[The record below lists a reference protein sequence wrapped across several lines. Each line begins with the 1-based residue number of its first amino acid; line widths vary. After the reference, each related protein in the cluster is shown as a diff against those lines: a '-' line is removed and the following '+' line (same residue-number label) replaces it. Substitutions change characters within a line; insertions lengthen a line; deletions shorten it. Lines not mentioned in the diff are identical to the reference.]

1 MLFCVSFTLKL
12 LFLTNTQ
19 FFYLIALVC
28 QTSFWQV
35 HAQELSL
42 KINTQTEAN
51 QAVLDSLGY
60 VEVFDEMAMLET
72 EIERVKEQLN
82 SIGYVDLRL
91 IQLTKNQ
98 LHFTAELALGPQYL
112 TVDVFGSINYFEAL
126 GFSPHIEPKT
136 NVPFVRIPME
146 RLAYSLEL
154 LSKMLVDESYAFATV
169 RLDNIKP
176 NGDKT
181 LRADLIIDK
190 GNKRMIQGINVLG
203 YEKFPKSYITHFL
216 GIKTQKPFSLERIKS
231 KMELLEQLPFVRQ
244 KRPAEVLFT
253 TDTTRVYLYLEKI
266 KNNRF
271 DGFLGFGSNEDTG
284 AIEFDGYLDLTLTN
298 NLNFG
303 ESFKLNY
310 KSDKNDQKT
319 FNVALDLPYLF
330 GSPVGSTLNLNIFK
344 KDSTFTTTQQRIKLF
359 YPLGDKQQIGL
370 EYRNQQSNVVIENP
384 AVLAEDFDSQFY
396 GLNYQY
402 IKRQKNDVLFPIKSR
417 LNFTAGLGQRSTT
430 ETTEQRHLQLKAHQ
444 ILQLNP
450 KNSIFLKLHLEDLD
464 SEEYL
469 FNELTRF
476 GGINSIRGFEE
487 NSLFA
492 KRVGVLCSEY
502 RYRLSS
508 TLYVHSIVDAGY
520 MQDAQLSE
528 EQLYGFGFGFGLR
541 TNAGLLRF
549 NYANGKPKNQT
560 FNFSNSKIHLSLTT
574 TF

>member
-1 MLFCVSFTLKL
+1 MTITQKIL
-12 LFLTNTQ
+12 LFISIFGTCFGQ
-19 FFYLIALVC
+19 I
-28 QTSFWQV
+28 S
-35 HAQELSL
+35 AQELTL
-42 KINTQTEAN
+42 KIDTQIKAN
-51 QAVLDSLGY
+51 QHVIDELGY
-60 VEVFDEMAMLET
+60 AKTFENRSLLEA
-72 EIERVKEQLN
+72 EIERIQKQLYN
-82 SIGYVDLRL
+82 KGYINL
-91 IQLTKNQ
+91 QLLSK
-98 LHFTAELALGPQYL
+98 
-112 TVDVFGSINYFEAL
+112 TVDKFQFNAILKLGRRYDNIDIFGGTDYFVTL
-126 GFSPHIEPKT
+126 GFSPQIEPNT
-136 NVPFVRIPME
+136 NLTFVRVSME
-146 RLAYSLEL
+146 RLAYTLEQFSKL
-154 LSKMLVDESYAFATV
+154 LADESYAFARV
-169 RLDNIKP
+169 RLADIKP
-176 NGDKT
+176 EKDQR
-181 LRADLIIDK
+181 LRANLIIDK
-190 GNKRMIQGINVLG
+190 GRKRSIQGVNVLG
-203 YEKFPKSYITHFL
+203 YEKFSKSYIKHFL
-216 GIKTQKPFSLERIKS
+216 DIKTQKPFNLEQIKS
-231 KMELLEQLPFVRQ
+231 KMELVNQLTFVRQ

-253 TDTTRVYLYLEKI
+253 SDSTTVYLYLEKI
-266 KNNRF
+266 KSNRF
-271 DGFLGFGSNEDTG
+271 DGFLGFGSNEGTG

-310 KSDKNDQKT
+310 KSDENEQKT
-319 FNVALDLPYLF
+319 FDIALDLPYLF

-396 GLNYQY
+396 GLTYQY
-402 IKRQKNDVLFPIKSR
+402 MTRQKNDVLFPIKSQ

-430 ETTEQRHLQLKAHQ
+430 ETVEQRHLQLKAHH

-450 KNSIFLKLHLEDLD
+450 KNSIFIKIHLEDLD
-464 SEEYL
+464 SKQYL
-469 FNELTRF
+469 FNELIRF

-492 KRVGVLCSEY
+492 SRLGVLCSEY
-502 RYRLSS
+502 RYRISPGLF
-508 TLYVHSIVDAGY
+508 VHSIIDAGY
-520 MQDAQLSE
+520 MQNEQRSD

>member
-1 MLFCVSFTLKL
+1 MSSKQLSFLITLLGHTLFG
-12 LFLTNTQ
+12 
-19 FFYLIALVC
+19 
-28 QTSFWQV
+28 QV
-35 HAQELSL
+35 HAQELAL

-51 QAVLDSLGY
+51 QAVVDDLGYARIFDEMATLEAEVERIKEQLYALGY
-60 VEVFDEMAMLET
+60 VE
-72 EIERVKEQLN
+72 
-82 SIGYVDLRL
+82 LRL
-91 IQLTKNQ
+91 VKLTKNQ
-98 LHFTAELALGPQYL
+98 LHHTAELALGPKYSS
-112 TVDVFGSINYFEAL
+112 VDIFGVVDGFEAL
-126 GFSPHIEPKT
+126 GYSPQTQPNT
-136 NVPFVRIPME
+136 TMSFVRVPME
-146 RLAYSLEL
+146 RLAYTLEQFSKL
-154 LSKMLVDESYAFATV
+154 LADESYTFATV
-169 RLDNIKP
+169 RLSNIKP

-181 LRADLIIDK
+181 LRADLIINK
-190 GNKRMIQGINVLG
+190 GNKRSIQGVNVLG
-203 YEKFPKSYITHFL
+203 YTKFSKSFIKHFL
-216 GIKTQKPFSLERIKS
+216 GIKTQKPFSLERIRA
-231 KMELLEQLPFVRQ
+231 KMELLDQLAFVRQ

-253 TDTTRVYLYLEKI
+253 PDTTTVYLYLEKI
-266 KNNRF
+266 KSNRF

-310 KSDKNDQKT
+310 KSDENDQKT
-319 FNVALDLPYLF
+319 FDVALDLPYLF
-330 GSPVGSTLNLNIFK
+330 GSPIGSTLNLNIFK
-344 KDSTFTTTQQRIKLF
+344 KDSTFTTTQQRVKLF
-359 YPLGDKQQIGL
+359 YPLGDKQQIGV
-370 EYRNQQSNVVIENP
+370 EYRNQQSNVVVENP

-402 IKRQKNDVLFPIKSR
+402 IKRQKNDALFPIKSQ

-430 ETTEQRHLQLKAHQ
+430 ETIEQRHLQLKAHH

-450 KNSIFLKLHLEDLD
+450 KNSIFLKLHVEDLD
-464 SEEYL
+464 SKQYL
-469 FNELTRF
+469 FNELIRF

-492 KRVGVLCSEY
+492 SSVGVLCSEY
-502 RYRLSS
+502 RYRLSPS
-508 TLYVHSIVDAGY
+508 LFVHSIIDAGY
-520 MQDAQLSE
+520 MQDAESND

>member
-1 MLFCVSFTLKL
+1 MTITQKIL
-12 LFLTNTQ
+12 LFISIFGTCFGQ
-19 FFYLIALVC
+19 I
-28 QTSFWQV
+28 S
-35 HAQELSL
+35 AQELTL
-42 KINTQTEAN
+42 KIDTQIKAN
-51 QAVLDSLGY
+51 QHVIDELGY
-60 VEVFDEMAMLET
+60 AKTFENRSLLEA
-72 EIERVKEQLN
+72 EIERIQKQLYN
-82 SIGYVDLRL
+82 KGYINL
-91 IQLTKNQ
+91 QLLSK
-98 LHFTAELALGPQYL
+98 
-112 TVDVFGSINYFEAL
+112 TVDKFQFNAILKLGRRYDNIDIFGGTDYFVTL
-126 GFSPHIEPKT
+126 GFSPQIEPNT
-136 NVPFVRIPME
+136 NLTFVRVSME
-146 RLAYSLEL
+146 RLAYTLEQFSKL
-154 LSKMLVDESYAFATV
+154 LADESYAFARV
-169 RLDNIKP
+169 RLADIKP
-176 NGDKT
+176 EKDQR
-181 LRADLIIDK
+181 LRANLIIDK
-190 GNKRMIQGINVLG
+190 GRKRSIQGVNVLG
-203 YEKFPKSYITHFL
+203 YEKFSKSYIKHFL
-216 GIKTQKPFSLERIKS
+216 DIKTQKPFNLEQIKS
-231 KMELLEQLPFVRQ
+231 KMELVNQLTFVRQ

-253 TDTTRVYLYLEKI
+253 SDSTTVYLYLEKI
-266 KNNRF
+266 KSNRF
-271 DGFLGFGSNEDTG
+271 DGLLGFGSNEGTG

-310 KSDKNDQKT
+310 KSDENEQKT
-319 FNVALDLPYLF
+319 FDIALDLPYLF

-396 GLNYQY
+396 GLTYQY
-402 IKRQKNDVLFPIKSR
+402 MTRQKNDVLFPIKSQ

-430 ETTEQRHLQLKAHQ
+430 ETVEQRHLQLKAHH

-450 KNSIFLKLHLEDLD
+450 KNSIFIKIHLEDLD
-464 SEEYL
+464 SKQYL
-469 FNELTRF
+469 FNELIRF

-492 KRVGVLCSEY
+492 SRLGVLCSEY
-502 RYRLSS
+502 RYRISPGLF
-508 TLYVHSIVDAGY
+508 VHSIIDAGY
-520 MQDAQLSE
+520 MQNEQRSD

>member
-1 MLFCVSFTLKL
+1 MTITQKIL
-12 LFLTNTQ
+12 LFISIFGTCFGQ
-19 FFYLIALVC
+19 I
-28 QTSFWQV
+28 S
-35 HAQELSL
+35 AQELTL
-42 KINTQTEAN
+42 KIDTQIKAN
-51 QAVLDSLGY
+51 QHVIDELGY
-60 VEVFDEMAMLET
+60 TKTFETRSLLEA
-72 EIERVKEQLN
+72 EIERIQKQLYN
-82 SIGYVDLRL
+82 KGYINL
-91 IQLTKNQ
+91 QLLSK
-98 LHFTAELALGPQYL
+98 
-112 TVDVFGSINYFEAL
+112 TVDKFQFNAILKLGRRYDNIDIFGGTDYFVTL
-126 GFSPHIEPKT
+126 GFSPQIEPNT
-136 NVPFVRIPME
+136 NLTFVRVSME
-146 RLAYSLEL
+146 RLAYTLEQFSKL
-154 LSKMLVDESYAFATV
+154 LADESYAFARV
-169 RLDNIKP
+169 RLADIKP
-176 NGDKT
+176 EKDQR
-181 LRADLIIDK
+181 LRANLIIDK
-190 GNKRMIQGINVLG
+190 GRKRSIQGVNVLG
-203 YEKFPKSYITHFL
+203 YEKFSKSYIKHFL
-216 GIKTQKPFSLERIKS
+216 DIKTQKPFNLEQIKS
-231 KMELLEQLPFVRQ
+231 KMELVNQLTFVRQ

-253 TDTTRVYLYLEKI
+253 SDSTTVYLYLEKI
-266 KNNRF
+266 KSNRF
-271 DGFLGFGSNEDTG
+271 DGFLGFGSNEGTG

-310 KSDKNDQKT
+310 KSDENEQKT
-319 FNVALDLPYLF
+319 FDIALDLPYLF

-396 GLNYQY
+396 GLTYQY
-402 IKRQKNDVLFPIKSR
+402 MTRQKNDVLFPIKSQ

-430 ETTEQRHLQLKAHQ
+430 ETVEQRHLQLKAHH

-450 KNSIFLKLHLEDLD
+450 KNSIFIKIHLEDLD
-464 SEEYL
+464 SKQYL
-469 FNELTRF
+469 FNELIRF

-492 KRVGVLCSEY
+492 SRLGVLCSEY
-502 RYRLSS
+502 RYRISPGLF
-508 TLYVHSIVDAGY
+508 VHSIIDAGY
-520 MQDAQLSE
+520 MQNEQRSD

>member
-1 MLFCVSFTLKL
+1 MTITQKIL
-12 LFLTNTQ
+12 LFISIFGTCFGQ
-19 FFYLIALVC
+19 I
-28 QTSFWQV
+28 S
-35 HAQELSL
+35 AQELTL
-42 KINTQTEAN
+42 KIDTQIKAN
-51 QAVLDSLGY
+51 QHVIDELGY
-60 VEVFDEMAMLET
+60 AKTFENRSLLEA
-72 EIERVKEQLN
+72 EIERIQKQLYN
-82 SIGYVDLRL
+82 KGYINL
-91 IQLTKNQ
+91 QLLSK
-98 LHFTAELALGPQYL
+98 
-112 TVDVFGSINYFEAL
+112 TVDKFQFNAILKLGRRYDNIDIFGGTDYFVTL
-126 GFSPHIEPKT
+126 GFSPQIEPNT
-136 NVPFVRIPME
+136 NLTFVRVSME
-146 RLAYSLEL
+146 RLAYTLEQFSKL
-154 LSKMLVDESYAFATV
+154 LADESYAFARV
-169 RLDNIKP
+169 RLADIKP
-176 NGDKT
+176 EKDQR
-181 LRADLIIDK
+181 LRANLIIDK
-190 GNKRMIQGINVLG
+190 GRKRSIQGVNVLG
-203 YEKFPKSYITHFL
+203 YEKFSKSYIKHFL
-216 GIKTQKPFSLERIKS
+216 DIKTQKPFNLEQIKS
-231 KMELLEQLPFVRQ
+231 KMELVNQLTFVRQ

-253 TDTTRVYLYLEKI
+253 SDSTTVYLYLEKI
-266 KNNRF
+266 KSNRF

-310 KSDKNDQKT
+310 KSDENEQKT
-319 FNVALDLPYLF
+319 FDIALDLPYLF

-396 GLNYQY
+396 GLTYQY
-402 IKRQKNDVLFPIKSR
+402 MTRQKNDVLFPIKSQ
-417 LNFTAGLGQRSTT
+417 LNLTAGLGQRSTT
-430 ETTEQRHLQLKAHQ
+430 ETVEQRHLQLKAHH

-450 KNSIFLKLHLEDLD
+450 KNSIFIKIHLEDLD
-464 SEEYL
+464 SKQYL
-469 FNELTRF
+469 FNELIRF

-492 KRVGVLCSEY
+492 SRLGVLCSEY
-502 RYRLSS
+502 RYRISPGLF
-508 TLYVHSIVDAGY
+508 VHSIIDAGY
-520 MQDAQLSE
+520 MQNEQRSD

>member
-1 MLFCVSFTLKL
+1 MTITQKIL
-12 LFLTNTQ
+12 LFISIFGTCFGQ
-19 FFYLIALVC
+19 I
-28 QTSFWQV
+28 S
-35 HAQELSL
+35 AQELTL
-42 KINTQTEAN
+42 KIDTQIKAN
-51 QAVLDSLGY
+51 QHVIDELGY
-60 VEVFDEMAMLET
+60 AKTFENRSLLEA
-72 EIERVKEQLN
+72 EIERIQKQLYN
-82 SIGYVDLRL
+82 KGYINL
-91 IQLTKNQ
+91 QLLSK
-98 LHFTAELALGPQYL
+98 
-112 TVDVFGSINYFEAL
+112 TVDKFQFNAILKLGRRYDNIDIFGGTDYFVTL
-126 GFSPHIEPKT
+126 GFSPQIEPNT
-136 NVPFVRIPME
+136 NLTFVRVSME
-146 RLAYSLEL
+146 RLAYTLEQFSKL
-154 LSKMLVDESYAFATV
+154 LADESYAFARV
-169 RLDNIKP
+169 RLADIKP
-176 NGDKT
+176 EKDQR
-181 LRADLIIDK
+181 LRANLIIDK
-190 GNKRMIQGINVLG
+190 GRKRSIQGVNVLG
-203 YEKFPKSYITHFL
+203 YEKFSKSYIKHFL
-216 GIKTQKPFSLERIKS
+216 DIKTQKPFNLEQIKS
-231 KMELLEQLPFVRQ
+231 KMELVNQLTFVRQ

-253 TDTTRVYLYLEKI
+253 SDSTTVYLYLEKI
-266 KNNRF
+266 KSNRF

-310 KSDKNDQKT
+310 KSDENEQKT
-319 FNVALDLPYLF
+319 FDIALDLPYLF

-396 GLNYQY
+396 GLTYQY
-402 IKRQKNDVLFPIKSR
+402 MTRQKNDVLFPIKSQ

-430 ETTEQRHLQLKAHQ
+430 ETVEQRHLQLKAHH

-450 KNSIFLKLHLEDLD
+450 KNSIFIKIHLEDLD
-464 SEEYL
+464 SKQYL
-469 FNELTRF
+469 FNELIRF

-492 KRVGVLCSEY
+492 SRLGVLCSEY
-502 RYRLSS
+502 RYRISPGLF
-508 TLYVHSIVDAGY
+508 VHSIIDAGY
-520 MQDAQLSE
+520 MQNEQRSD